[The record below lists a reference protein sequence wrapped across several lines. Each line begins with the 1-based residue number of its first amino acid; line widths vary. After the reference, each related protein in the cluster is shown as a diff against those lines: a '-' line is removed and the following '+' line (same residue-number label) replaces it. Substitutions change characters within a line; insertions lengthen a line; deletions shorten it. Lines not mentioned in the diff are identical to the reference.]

1 MTARINHPLMT
12 IEGGIDAFHAF
23 GALARGQGVPERTIE
38 LLQMRASQIN
48 GCHHCIGLHCGI
60 LRKGGESEE
69 RMDAVANWRESG
81 LFNPAE
87 RAALALTEEVTRLAD
102 RPDAVPDDVWE
113 EAARHYDNGT
123 SSSGRRAGGV
133 CRGLERW
140 SVTGG
145 RRRGAARGSRA
156 RPDCFRADLRR
167 PGTRPGCHDAGV
179 RHGSAWAAA
188 VHAPGL

>member
-1 MTARINHPLMT
+1 MTASAAQALCHMRALPVVIPVTARSFVEHFKQWSSNLTARINHPLAT

-23 GALARGQGVPERTIE
+23 GALAKDQGVPERTIE

-69 RMDAVANWRESG
+69 RMDAVANWRETE
-81 LFNPAE
+81 LFSPAE

-113 EAARHYDNGT
+113 EAARHYDE
-123 SSSGRRAGGV
+123 
-133 CRGLERW
+133 RGL
-140 SVTGG
+140 SALLIGI
-145 RRRGAARGSRA
+145 AAITLINQLNVAIR
-156 RPDCFRADLRR
+156 L
-167 PGTRPGCHDAGV
+167 
-179 RHGSAWAAA
+179 
-188 VHAPGL
+188 